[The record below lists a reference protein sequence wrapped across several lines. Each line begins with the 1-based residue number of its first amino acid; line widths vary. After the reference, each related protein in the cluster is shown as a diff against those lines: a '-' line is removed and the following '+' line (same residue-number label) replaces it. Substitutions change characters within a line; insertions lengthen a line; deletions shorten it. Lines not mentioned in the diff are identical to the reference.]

1 MARLNVLIAKR
12 PSGLFVMFDESG
24 KARHFS
30 RSQREILGVACKMKV
45 RAVNRASEAGRRI
58 AALAGFTCEE
68 LDNRA
73 DSP

>member
-1 MARLNVLIAKR
+1 MVKSLVLIAKR
-12 PSGLFVMFDESG
+12 PSGLFVMFDEHG
-24 KARHFS
+24 RARHFS
-30 RSQREILGVACKMKV
+30 RSQREILGVANKMKV
-45 RAVNRASEAGRRI
+45 RAVNRASDAGRRI